1 MNLKNCR
8 REFMKVAICLFLL
21 IMFSACG
28 GVGLWLLIM
37 KDETEYTQTDIRL
50 ALMSLPCLM
59 CAVIMFLLVLEVM
72 R

>member
-1 MNLKNCR
+1 MR
-8 REFMKVAICLFLL
+8 VAICLFLL
-21 IMFSACG
+21 ILFSAGG

-37 KDETEYTQTDIRL
+37 KDETEYTHTDVRP

-59 CAVIMFLLVLEVM
+59 CAVIMFILVMEVM

>member
-1 MNLKNCR
+1 
-8 REFMKVAICLFLL
+8 MKVAICLFFL
-21 IMFSACG
+21 IMFSAGG

-37 KDETEYTQTDIRL
+37 KDETEYTYTDIRL
-50 ALMSLPCLM
+50 ALMALPCLI

>member
-1 MNLKNCR
+1 MR
-8 REFMKVAICLFLL
+8 VAICLFLL
-21 IMFSACG
+21 ILFSAGG

-37 KDETEYTQTDIRL
+37 KDETEYTYTEIRM

-59 CAVIMFLLVLEVM
+59 CAVIMFILVMEVM

>member
-1 MNLKNCR
+1 MN
-8 REFMKVAICLFLL
+8 MKVAICLFLL
-21 IMFSACG
+21 ILFSAGG

-37 KDETEYTQTDIRL
+37 KDETEYTHTDIRL

>member
-1 MNLKNCR
+1 
-8 REFMKVAICLFLL
+8 MKLAICLFLL

-59 CAVIMFLLVLEVM
+59 CAVMMFLLVLEVM

>member
-1 MNLKNCR
+1 
-8 REFMKVAICLFLL
+8 MKVAICLFFL
-21 IMFSACG
+21 IMFSAGG

-37 KDETEYTQTDIRL
+37 KDETEYTYTRL
-50 ALMSLPCLM
+50 ALMALPCLI